1 MLKIA
6 NTMKD
11 VKKLI
16 QAIDSQLEKER
27 GFQPKKMDSI
37 LCFGGNTDG
46 SACIVHGNIG
56 VLQAAIINEMVKDEA
71 VATIILNAVAV
82 YESVKKQPK
91 KKVVS

>member
-1 MLKIA
+1 
-6 NTMKD
+6 MKD

-71 VATIILNAVAV
+71 VASIILQAANVF
-82 YESVKKQPK
+82 ETIKKHSTKNNSMPAN
-91 KKVVS
+91 

>member
-1 MLKIA
+1 
-6 NTMKD
+6 MKD